1 MYHLIIPSNLNMS
14 SFENVLL
21 AYYDKYKEFHS
32 ILILETEESDKLDL
46 NKRSKII
53 RDIFTIDIEIREKNI
68 SKNTNEKIT
77 EIINNSLRQYKREEI
92 VVDLTNGTKEISSL
106 LYMAASLSQ
115 IYNINYVVV
124 GKDEE
129 EKFFVL
135 KEQEKENL
143 SKFYSIKNFRPL
155 QDLNSLGRWNYF
167 DLLFY
172 KDKIKK
178 ILETYPAELNK
189 LTDTWE
195 IHFKNGLE
203 LYFSG
208 EEKYNNAIQTFG
220 VLLEDVS
227 NKLYEALSNVPEYN
241 SKNKRLV
248 FEDFFNNI
256 RKKHKD
262 RDIFS
267 DYRDKNFVTD
277 YLFNIVRE
285 YRNRVAHPSQFKF
298 SEIDVQVIIM
308 IIIIII
314 SNIKDV
320 FQSIKLDIE

>member
-14 SFENVLL
+14 SFENILL

-46 NKRSKII
+46 NKRSKMI
-53 RDIFTIDIEIREKNI
+53 RDIFSIDIEIREKNI
-68 SKNTNEKIT
+68 SKNTNVKIT

-129 EKFFVL
+129 GKFFVL
-135 KEQEKENL
+135 KNQKKENL

-178 ILETYPAELNK
+178 IFETYPEGLNT
-189 LTDTWE
+189 LTETWE

-203 LYFSG
+203 LYFNG

-227 NKLYEALSNVPEYN
+227 KILFETLSNNPEYN
-241 SKNKRLV
+241 GKNMSFV
-248 FEDFFNNI
+248 FKDFFDNI
-256 RKKHKD
+256 RKKHKN
-262 RDIFS
+262 REIFN
-267 DYRDKNFVTD
+267 DYHDNNFVTD
-277 YLFNIVRE
+277 YFFKIVRE
-285 YRNRVAHPSQFKF
+285 YRNRAAHPSQIKF

-308 IIIIII
+308 IIIIIF
-314 SNIKDV
+314 SNIKDI
-320 FQSIKLDIE
+320 FQSIKSGVE